1 MSIAYW
7 GKEKTFLGKIQG
19 KGRGKQGVNKG
30 KVTASVGQERGDP
43 GKMHKT
49 EGADLTK

>member
-7 GKEKTFLGKIQG
+7 GKEKTFLERYKGKEG
-19 KGRGKQGVNKG
+19 GNEG

>member
-1 MSIAYW
+1 MSIAYC
-7 GKEKTFLGKIQG
+7 GKKEIFQETYREKE
-19 KGRGKQGVNKG
+19 GVNQG
-30 KVTASVGQERGDP
+30 KVTAMVGQERDDP